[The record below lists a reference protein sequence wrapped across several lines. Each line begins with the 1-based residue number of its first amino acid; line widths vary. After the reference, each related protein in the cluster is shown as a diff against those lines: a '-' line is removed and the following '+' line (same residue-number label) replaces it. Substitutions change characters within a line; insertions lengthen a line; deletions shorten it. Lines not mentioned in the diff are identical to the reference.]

1 MGNIKL
7 NMNGNY
13 MENDKIDLLSNQK
26 KEKKQQSL
34 EKQTLKREKDKSAHY
49 QLNINNQN
57 GNVKGNKVLIKSKS
71 YKLEPKFDF
80 VYLQH

>member
-26 KEKKQQSL
+26 KEKDLSIL
-34 EKQTLKREKDKSAHY
+34 ILLDMARSV
-49 QLNINNQN
+49 IN
-57 GNVKGNKVLIKSKS
+57 SS
-71 YKLEPKFDF
+71 D
-80 VYLQH
+80 

>member
-26 KEKKQQSL
+26 KEKK
-34 EKQTLKREKDKSAHY
+34 
-49 QLNINNQN
+49 
-57 GNVKGNKVLIKSKS
+57 
-71 YKLEPKFDF
+71 
-80 VYLQH
+80 